1 MVTATRL
8 IDERIA
14 ETTRK
19 VGSIPTTSNY
29 LAMSE
34 DFLNMFN
41 VNSFVKHKE
50 QSIQGRVVSSNHKDT
65 TIYDQDCPDDDD
77 PNGSLLT
84 FRNYDLEPIS

>member
-1 MVTATRL
+1 MQGQGRFDSV
-8 IDERIA
+8 
-14 ETTRK
+14 
-19 VGSIPTTSNY
+19 TSNY

-34 DFLNMFN
+34 EYLTMFKID
-41 VNSFVKHKE
+41 SFVKHKE

-84 FRNYDLEPIS
+84 FRNYDLEEKV

>member
-1 MVTATRL
+1 VCLPGFTRMQGHGRFDSVT
-8 IDERIA
+8 
-14 ETTRK
+14 
-19 VGSIPTTSNY
+19 SSY

-34 DFLNMFN
+34 ALLPMFKI
-41 VNSFVKHKE
+41 NSFVKHKE

-77 PNGSLLT
+77 PNGSYLT